1 MKPTRILAAVPL
13 FVSAAALAQVYYTE
27 RHPLYD
33 GTLTRGELRECMYRD
48 ESLAARHDNIERDK
62 SAADAETDAIAQAGA
77 SLADELRHLDNGSVA
92 AVAAYNARSAEHNRR
107 VHNHNRRIA
116 EINARTASLNADSAR
131 LDSLCARPF
140 YPSDRD
146 AILVERGRIR

>member
-1 MKPTRILAAVPL
+1 MKTTRILAAIPL
-13 FVSAAALAQVYYTE
+13 FVSAAAFAQVYYPE
-27 RHPLYD
+27 HPLYD

-48 ESLAARHDNIERDK
+48 ESLAARQERIERDK
-62 SAADAETDAIAQAGA
+62 AVADAETDAIAMAGA
-77 SLADELRHLDNGSVA
+77 SLAGELRALDNGSVA

-116 EINARTASLNADSAR
+116 DINARTASLNGDSAR